1 MLKKP
6 KLDND
11 RHFKSVMMAY
21 LILVLHVFLIVGLVI
36 LVIFL
41 HGLINYMLWIFIGGS
56 AAILASGYHFY
67 KRMQKEGK
75 TLREIMGSPWF
86 RGRSVEVSVLGGLV
100 TLKIGKPENMPLL
113 SSDLQGLHRQQLED
127 PEKIRIREL
136 SELVKMLENNMISLE
151 EYNNIK
157 QQIFKS

>member
-1 MLKKP
+1 MLKKT

-41 HGLINYMLWIFIGGS
+41 HGLIDYMLWIFVGGS

-67 KRMQKEGK
+67 KRLQKEGK
-75 TLREIMGSPWF
+75 TLREIMVSPWY
-86 RGRSVEVSVLGGLV
+86 RGRTVEVSVLGGLV
-100 TLKIGKPENMPLL
+100 SLKLGKSDNMSLL
-113 SSDLQGLHRQQLED
+113 NSDLQGQHRQQLED

-136 SELVKMLENNMISLE
+136 SELVKLLENNMITLD

>member
-21 LILVLHVFLIVGLVI
+21 LILVLHVLLVAGLVVM
-36 LVIFL
+36 VIFL
-41 HGLINYMLWIFIGGS
+41 HGLINYMLWILIGGS

-86 RGRSVEVSVLGGLV
+86 RGRTVEVSILGGLV
-100 TLKIGKPENMPLL
+100 SLKIGKSDNVSLL
-113 SSDLQGLHRQQLED
+113 GNDLQGQQRQQLED

-136 SELVKMLENNMISLE
+136 SELVKLLENNMITLE

-157 QQIFKS
+157 QQIFNS